1 MPEKAS
7 EDLEK
12 IAGELSGIEGS
23 LRALT
28 ERVQTNAGGLTEE
41 LAEIILDRLDEMMDL
56 LYLLDDRLARLLDEI
71 GSDYS

>member
-1 MPEKAS
+1 MPEKSS
-7 EDLEK
+7 EGLEK